1 MEIIFY
7 EVAETTSTNDLSK
20 QLLSQLNKSALTV
33 VYTWNQTGGRGQF
46 GKSWS
51 STNKDITAS
60 FCFFVSSQ
68 NIDSSYLIRPGA
80 EAIIELTKTFGI
92 KELCVKWPNDVLVKQ
107 RKLSGI
113 LCETIPVAPEST
125 AIILGIGLNVNSS
138 LENLK
143 NVGQPATSLLI
154 ETGIV
159 YNLDNVLSNLSTKV
173 RSHVLSTMRKIV

>member
-1 MEIIFY
+1 M
-7 EVAETTSTNDLSK
+7 
-20 QLLSQLNKSALTV
+20 
-33 VYTWNQTGGRGQF
+33 
-46 GKSWS
+46 
-51 STNKDITAS
+51 
-60 FCFFVSSQ
+60 SSQ